1 MDNKK
6 VYISIKPE
14 QLNKEFL
21 MGYTRQAGDGYQ
33 FDGGSMMGE
42 GVYFFNKIGD
52 IIQLVEKNTK
62 FRADESRAIY
72 KSVENHIPNSIIAS
86 SKILCKPNEETQ
98 AILIDANKLFMYD
111 FGNVSRRTNNKYSFD
126 KENSYYNYI
135 KSFPFNSEIDVYLHY
150 KSKNPDRRFTLASS
164 KSMMH
169 RYHISISALRS
180 SDFSSR
186 PEDDRV
192 GYFTT
197 MYQDYSKTL
206 KEDPYVRYINRWD
219 LRKQNPNEKLS
230 KPVKPIVFWLENTIP
245 VEFRDAVK
253 RGILGWN
260 KAFEK
265 LASLML

>member
-1 MDNKK
+1 
-6 VYISIKPE
+6 
-14 QLNKEFL
+14 
-21 MGYTRQAGDGYQ
+21 
-33 FDGGSMMGE
+33 
-42 GVYFFNKIGD
+42 
-52 IIQLVEKNTK
+52 
-62 FRADESRAIY
+62 
-72 KSVENHIPNSIIAS
+72 
-86 SKILCKPNEETQ
+86 
-98 AILIDANKLFMYD
+98 
-111 FGNVSRRTNNKYSFD
+111 
-126 KENSYYNYI
+126 
-135 KSFPFNSEIDVYLHY
+135 
-150 KSKNPDRRFTLASS
+150 
-164 KSMMH
+164 MMH

-245 VEFRDAVK
+245 REFRDAVK

-265 LASLML
+265 IGFIDAIEVKQMPDDATWDPADVRYNTIRWIVQPESAYAVGPSRANPYTGELYDADIRICLLYTSPSPRDS